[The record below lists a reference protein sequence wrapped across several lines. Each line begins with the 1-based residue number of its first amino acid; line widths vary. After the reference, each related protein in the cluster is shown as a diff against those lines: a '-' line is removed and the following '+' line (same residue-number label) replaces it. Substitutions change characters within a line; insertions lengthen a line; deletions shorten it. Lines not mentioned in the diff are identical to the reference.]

1 MKSVFMSAHVHMWGG
16 GMRVCELLSF
26 LLQDNL
32 SLVSDTLM
40 ESREISPPPLSL
52 IPLPTYEEAIM
63 APPEVDEANQR

>member
-1 MKSVFMSAHVHMWGG
+1 MCK
-16 GMRVCELLSF
+16 LLSF

-32 SLVSDTLM
+32 SLVPDTLM
-40 ESREISPPPLSL
+40 ESREISPPPMFL